1 MVTEKIRQST
11 RNMKKLKINGHG
23 HLLPEPHEIPKF
35 MKDKKLF
42 WIDEDKKFMRQDD
55 WSRPIT
61 DPSFFFHEKLE
72 WMDRYDIDHGVML
85 NLSQIYC
92 NGWDRQ
98 DTYDAIR
105 WQNDFNASVQ
115 QKRPDKFTCGF
126 VVQPL
131 YMEDALREIERCVE
145 VLKLSLLCLPT
156 HYLNKEGEWLSIA
169 DESVFPI
176 FELANKYGLAI
187 EIHPYDGE
195 KMVKLKDVYWRF
207 HLVWMMAQTA
217 DTLHLFTLK
226 DILNKFPNVRTCFAH
241 GCMLGQANYGR
252 RLQGFD
258 GRPDLFEG
266 TTNPREA
273 LGHPNLYFDSLVHD
287 AYTFQL
293 IKTRAGSSQIIAGLD
308 DPYPLGEMEGVA
320 RSYPGRVIDFAVE
333 ANIITQDESDEIWYD
348 NVLRWLGKT
357 SI

>member
-1 MVTEKIRQST
+1 
-11 RNMKKLKINGHG
+11 MKKLKINGHG
-23 HLLPEPHEIPKF
+23 HLLPEPSEIPKF
-35 MKDKKLF
+35 MKDKNLF
-42 WIDEDKKFMRQDD
+42 WIDEDKKFMRQED

-61 DPSFFFHEKLE
+61 DPSFFFEEKLE
-72 WMDRYDIDHGVML
+72 WMERYNIDHGVIL

-92 NGWDRQ
+92 NGWSKH
-98 DTYDAIR
+98 DTHDAIR

-115 QKRPDKFTCGF
+115 ERRPDKFTTGF

-145 VLKLSLLCLPT
+145 DLNLNLLCLPT
-156 HYLNKEGEWLSIA
+156 HFLNQNNEWLSVV
-169 DESVFPI
+169 DDSTLPI
-176 FELANKYGLAI
+176 FELANKYKLAI

-195 KMVKLKDVYWRF
+195 KMVALKDIYWRF

-217 DTLHLFTLK
+217 DTLHLYALK
-226 DILNKFPNVRTCFAH
+226 DFVNMFPNIRTCFAH

-258 GRPDLFEG
+258 GRPDLFPESKD
-266 TTNPREA
+266 PRGS
-273 LGHPNLYFDSLVHD
+273 LGHPNLFFDTLVHD
-287 AYTFQL
+287 AYTLQL
-293 IKTRAGSSQIIAGLD
+293 LKIRVGSDQIVAGLD

-320 RSYPGRVIDFAVE
+320 NSYPGRVIDFAVQSGILNQHE
-333 ANIITQDESDEIWYD
+333 ADNIWHS
-348 NVLRWLGKT
+348 NVLTWLGKT